1 MRLLPILLI
10 SLLLSACG
18 GSLKP
23 DASQTSYAKTQS
35 VTTTFAKIDDVEAL
49 PTRVSRSK
57 ALYSEWLTKSSP
69 RAFVLAGDGTAYRTW
84 GVTTD
89 PAVPQAVP
97 YRAIYR
103 CQRAGKLDCKL
114 YAVDNAVVWTQ

>member
-10 SLLLSACG
+10 SLLLTACG
-18 GSLKP
+18 GLKP
-23 DASQTSYAKTQS
+23 DASQASSSQTQL
-35 VTTTFAKIDDVEAL
+35 VAAALVKVDNVEAL

-97 YRAIYR
+97 DRAIYR